1 MIILDRSQPRTL
13 ALAGFLMPALLAVL
27 WTNTAQASCGAEET
41 ALDEEDIVN
50 LAMAEA
56 LNSDVVS
63 DLPVEDL
70 TADVRSIDDVWE
82 VTFQDPDFDPNMLGD
97 GGFLV
102 RLSQPCGHLLE
113 LLRYQ

>member
-1 MIILDRSQPRTL
+1 MISLDRSQPRTL
-13 ALAGFLMPALLAVL
+13 AFAGLLVPALLVL
-27 WTNTAQASCGAEET
+27 LCTNTAHASCGAGET

-56 LNSDVVS
+56 MNSDVVS

-70 TADVRSIDDVWE
+70 TANVLSVDDVWE

>member
-1 MIILDRSQPRTL
+1 MISIDRSQHRSRILAGLL
-13 ALAGFLMPALLAVL
+13 ALAALCLPCA
-27 WTNTAQASCGAEET
+27 TAAQSSCGGDET

-70 TADVRSIDDVWE
+70 TANVRSVDDVWE